1 MNHRD
6 CKKMIKKLAK
16 LELKRKKKNMA
27 RLFPARLEPATF
39 RVLGGRDNHYTR
51 ETTLDEWLLRF
62 TKQFHQ
68 CLHAQCLDPAI
79 VALPY

>member
-1 MNHRD
+1 
-6 CKKMIKKLAK
+6 
-16 LELKRKKKNMA
+16 
-27 RLFPARLEPATF
+27 
-39 RVLGGRDNHYTR
+39 
-51 ETTLDEWLLRF
+51 LLRF